1 MRKNTLIKITIVFL
15 IAILIAISIFEV
27 YATDIKVD
35 LSPKLNV
42 DIMLTSKETTLDL
55 TNFESDLVEK
65 LKNEGVSTNNIN
77 FQTVERKQSSIS
89 SEDLNVDQ
97 IVNSWE
103 TVGAST
109 WSATNGQIY
118 SKIPG
123 SGGAPNGQ
131 GNWWGTGLFN
141 QNGYNISNLNMSF
154 TMVDGGNLNEGPAFF
169 VNKNADG
176 SLSGYFINVANHNCR
191 GLTYYTCRL
200 WRFDHYTLN
209 SSFSDYSTGNGSLWC
224 WDATHDPQAHSSDGG
239 ISPWVVGQKTTP
251 GNDSFT
257 CLAAWNGVMNNANY
271 DINASNGHIVIKM
284 QNQTVVDMTDSTYL
298 KGTVGFWGNN
308 CEQSASMHL
317 TNINITTEE
326 TIYRTYDEVLRQ
338 PTWRNGAEHVIVNVD
353 NTVDTS
359 FTDTSMIGELL
370 SRTQKDNIHFIQWG
384 TDENKAI
391 IENFIKQNDNK
402 GLFAY
407 NNDYE
412 NALIQTAEYIKKI
425 LAVQTSSEYMILGE
439 DTTLKVT
446 PEELLTNSADEN
458 YPKGKWK
465 INHEY
470 QYYENNIG
478 QLENAGEYTN
488 DLITT
493 LNKVGRYEIT
503 YQDQNITPQYLYV
516 HRRPEA
522 KIGVNINQNAVALNS
537 TGSYDLDKQSVNN
550 GISAEEWSYKAIG
563 DTDWT
568 QGKLSQIENGKDYI
582 VRLRVEDY
590 QNTWSNYDVKYI
602 TKTDGILPIA
612 DFKLVND
619 KLIVYDNEEL
629 EVVDNSYDPAGKE
642 IINRQWTITKDGE
655 EIYNGPQY
663 IKNYLQ
669 YGQGKYTISLKV
681 TNASNAESEAYT
693 KNFDVI
699 EDPRIYFYKETN
711 GMVLRVTATNKINK
725 IKFTNITNG
734 EEIILEGKDKCDIAK
749 DYTYNENAII
759 KVEVTLENSKIFTK
773 YLDITI

>member
-1 MRKNTLIKITIVFL
+1 MKKKSIFKIFIVL
-15 IAILIAISIFEV
+15 AIVIYITVLIFEV
-27 YATDIKVD
+27 YAADIKVD
-35 LSPKLNV
+35 LSSKLNV

-55 TNFESDLVEK
+55 TNFEEDLTKK
-65 LKNEGVSTNNIN
+65 LQNEGISTDNIN

-176 SLSGYFINVANHNCR
+176 SLSGYFINIANHNCR

-209 SSFSDYSTGNGSLWC
+209 ASFSDYSTGNGSLWC
-224 WDATHDPQAHSSDGG
+224 WDATHDPQAHSSDSG

-257 CLAAWNGVMNNANY
+257 CLAAWNGAMTNVNY
-271 DINASNGHIVIKM
+271 QINASNGHIVIKM
-284 QNQTVVDMTDSTYL
+284 QNQTVVDMNDTTYL

-338 PTWRNGAEHVIVNVD
+338 PTWRNNAEHVIVNVD

-384 TDENKAI
+384 TDSNKSI
-391 IENFIKQNDNK
+391 TENFIKQNDNK
-402 GLFAY
+402 GLFTY
-407 NNDYE
+407 NSDYE
-412 NALIQTAEYIKKI
+412 NALIQTAKYIKQI
-425 LAVQTSSEYMILGE
+425 LLTQTNSEYMILGE
-439 DTTLKVT
+439 DTTLRVT
-446 PEELLTNSADEN
+446 PEELLTNTADEN

-465 INHEY
+465 INHDYE
-470 QYYENNIG
+470 YYENNIG
-478 QLENAGEYTN
+478 KLENAGEYIN
-488 DLITT
+488 DLTT
-493 LNKVGRYEIT
+493 NLNKVGRYEIT
-503 YQDQNITPQYLYV
+503 YEDQNIIPQYLYV

-522 KIGVNINQNAVALNS
+522 MIGMSINVNNVTLNS

-550 GISAEEWSYKAIG
+550 GISEEEWSYKKIG
-563 DTDWT
+563 EIDWI
-568 QGKLSQIENGKDYI
+568 QGKLSQIETGKDYM
-582 VRLRVEDY
+582 VRLRVKDY
-590 QNTWSNYDVKYI
+590 QNTWSNYEIKYI
-602 TKTDGILPIA
+602 TKNDGILPIA
-612 DFKLVND
+612 DFKIVDD
-619 KLIVYDNEEL
+619 KLYVYDNEEL
-629 EVVDNSYDPAGKE
+629 EVIDNSYDPAGKE
-642 IINRQWTITKDGE
+642 IIKRNWTITKDGQ
-655 EIYNGPQY
+655 EIYNGTQY

-681 TNASNAESEAYT
+681 TNGSNSESEVYT
-693 KNFDVI
+693 RNFEVI
-699 EDPRIYFYKETN
+699 EDPRIYFYKEAN
-711 GMVLRVTATNKINK
+711 GIVLRVTATTKLEK
-725 IKFTNITNG
+725 IKFTNQTNG
-734 EEIILEGKDKCDIAK
+734 EETILEVKDKYDIAK
-749 DYTYNENAII
+749 DYNYNKNAII
-759 KVEVTLENSKIFTK
+759 IVEVTLQDGKVFTK
-773 YLDITI
+773 YLNITI

>member
-1 MRKNTLIKITIVFL
+1 MKKKSIFKIFIVL
-15 IAILIAISIFEV
+15 AIVIYITVLIFEV
-27 YATDIKVD
+27 YAADIKVD
-35 LSPKLNV
+35 LSSKLNV

-55 TNFESDLVEK
+55 TNFEEDLTKK
-65 LKNEGVSTNNIN
+65 LQNEGISTDNIN

-169 VNKNADG
+169 VNKNPDG
-176 SLSGYFINVANHNCR
+176 SLSGYFINIANHNCR

-209 SSFSDYSTGNGSLWC
+209 ASFSDYSTGNGSLWC
-224 WDATHDPQAHSSDGG
+224 WDATHDPQAHSSDSG

-257 CLAAWNGVMNNANY
+257 CLAAWNGEMTNVNY
-271 DINASNGHIVIKM
+271 QINVSNGHIVIKM
-284 QNQTVVDMTDSTYL
+284 QNQTVVDMNDTTYL

-338 PTWRNGAEHVIVNVD
+338 PTWRNNAEHVIVNVD

-384 TDENKAI
+384 TDSNKPI
-391 IENFIKQNDNK
+391 TENFIKQNDNK
-402 GLFAY
+402 GLFTY
-407 NNDYE
+407 NSDYE
-412 NALIQTAEYIKKI
+412 NALIQTAKYIKQI
-425 LAVQTSSEYMILGE
+425 LLTQTNSEYMILGE
-439 DTTLKVT
+439 DTTLRVT
-446 PEELLTNSADEN
+446 PEELLINTADEN

-465 INHEY
+465 INHDYE
-470 QYYENNIG
+470 YYENNIG
-478 QLENAGEYTN
+478 KLENAGEYIN
-488 DLITT
+488 DLTT
-493 LNKVGRYEIT
+493 DLNKVGRYEIT
-503 YQDQNITPQYLYV
+503 YEDQNILPQYLYV

-522 KIGVNINQNAVALNS
+522 RIAMSINANTAVLNS

-550 GISAEEWSYKAIG
+550 GISEEEWSYKKIG
-563 DTDWT
+563 EIDWI
-568 QGKLSQIENGKDYI
+568 QGKLSQIETGKDYM
-582 VRLRVEDY
+582 VRLRVKDY
-590 QNTWSNYDVKYI
+590 QNTWSNYEIKYI
-602 TKTDGILPIA
+602 TKNDGILPIA
-612 DFKLVND
+612 DFKIVDD
-619 KLIVYDNEEL
+619 KLYVYDNEEL
-629 EVVDNSYDPAGKE
+629 EVIDNSYDPAGKE
-642 IINRQWTITKDGE
+642 IIKRNWTITKDGQ
-655 EIYNGPQY
+655 EIYNGTQY

-681 TNASNAESEAYT
+681 TNGSNSESEVYT
-693 KNFDVI
+693 RNFEVI
-699 EDPRIYFYKETN
+699 EDPRIYFYKEKDTT
-711 GMVLRVTATNKINK
+711 VLRVTSTDKLKK
-725 IKFTNITNG
+725 IKFTNLING
-734 EEIILEGKDKCDIAK
+734 EETILEVSDKYDIAK
-749 DYTYNENAII
+749 DYTYDKNATI
-759 KVEVTLENSKIFTK
+759 KVEVILENGQVYIK
-773 YLDITI
+773 YLDVTI

>member
-1 MRKNTLIKITIVFL
+1 MKKSIIKIFIVLAIVIYITI
-15 IAILIAISIFEV
+15 IIFEV
-27 YATDIKVD
+27 YAADIKVD
-35 LSPKLNV
+35 LSSKLNV

-55 TNFESDLVEK
+55 TNFEEDLTKK
-65 LKNEGVSTNNIN
+65 LQNEGISTDNIN

-169 VNKNADG
+169 VNKNSDG
-176 SLSGYFINVANHNCR
+176 SLSGYFINIANHNCR

-209 SSFSDYSTGNGSLWC
+209 ASFSDYSTGNGSLWC
-224 WDATHDPQAHSSDGG
+224 WDATHDPQAHSSDAG

-257 CLAAWNGVMNNANY
+257 CLAAWNGVMTNVNY
-271 DINASNGHIVIKM
+271 QINASNGHIVIKM
-284 QNQTVVDMTDSTYL
+284 QNQTVVDMNDTTYL

-338 PTWRNGAEHVIVNVD
+338 PTWRNNAEHVIVNVD

-384 TDENKAI
+384 TDSNKSI

-402 GLFAY
+402 GLFTY

-412 NALIQTAEYIKKI
+412 NALIQTAKYIKQI
-425 LAVQTSSEYMILGE
+425 LLTQTNSEYMILGE
-439 DTTLKVT
+439 DTTIRVT
-446 PEELLTNSADEN
+446 PEELITNSADEI

-465 INHEY
+465 INHDYEC
-470 QYYENNIG
+470 YENNIG
-478 QLENAGEYTN
+478 KLENSGEYIN
-488 DLITT
+488 DLTT
-493 LNKVGRYEIT
+493 DLNKVGRYEIT
-503 YQDQNITPQYLYV
+503 YEDQNILPQYLYV

-522 KIGVNINQNAVALNS
+522 RITMSINANTVVLNS

-550 GISAEEWSYKAIG
+550 GISEEEWSYKKIG
-563 DTDWT
+563 EIDWI
-568 QGKLSQIENGKDYI
+568 QGKLSQIETGKDYM
-582 VRLRVEDY
+582 VRLRVKDY
-590 QNTWSNYDVKYI
+590 QNTWSNYEIKYI
-602 TKTDGILPIA
+602 TKNDGILPIA
-612 DFKLVND
+612 DFKIVDD
-619 KLIVYDNEEL
+619 KLYVYDNEEL
-629 EVVDNSYDPAGKE
+629 EVIDNSYDPAGKE
-642 IINRQWTITKDGE
+642 IIKRNWTITKDGQ
-655 EIYNGPQY
+655 EIYNGTQY

-681 TNASNAESEAYT
+681 TNGSNSESEVYT
-693 KNFDVI
+693 RNFEVI
-699 EDPRIYFYKETN
+699 EDPRIYFYKEKDTTI
-711 GMVLRVTATNKINK
+711 LRVTSTDKLKK
-725 IKFTNITNG
+725 IKFTNLING
-734 EEIILEGKDKCDIAK
+734 EETILEVSDKYDIAK
-749 DYTYNENAII
+749 DYTYDKNATI
-759 KVEVTLENSKIFTK
+759 KVEVTLENGQVYIK
-773 YLDITI
+773 YLDVTI